1 MISER
6 SALKDSYLGNNHTLE
21 IRVNSVERTF
31 GIGLPD
37 THRGGNTIVAEL
49 EGGQEIEIR
58 LPSDYESGEFKP
70 GYEAEMTVSFSDWN
84 AVRKRLVFS
93 LD

>member
-6 SALKDSYLGNNHTLE
+6 SALKDSYSGNNHALE
-21 IRVNSVERTF
+21 IRINSVERTF

-49 EGGQEIEIR
+49 KGGQEIEIR
-58 LPSDYESGEFKP
+58 LPTDYESGEFKP
-70 GYEAEMTVSFSDWN
+70 GYEAEMTASFSDWN

>member
-6 SALKDSYLGNNHTLE
+6 SSLKDSYSGNNHTLD

-37 THRGGNTIVAEL
+37 THRGGNTIIAEL

-58 LPSDYESGEFKP
+58 LPSNHGSGEFKP
-70 GYEAEMTVSFSDWN
+70 GYEAEMTASFSDWN
-84 AVRKRLVFS
+84 AVRKRMVFQ